1 MLSGAA
7 PFSMTASGAWTG
19 EAALLR
25 AVFLIVA
32 LSSGNRTG
40 GGTSSPRA
48 EAMV

>member
-25 AVFLIVA
+25 AVFLMA

-48 EAMV
+48 VAMV